1 MRQSRRTI
9 KTIKEFPEISLVTFP
24 MNDLERNTAVKASDI
39 RTVREFEDFLRE
51 IAMVAYLLK
60 YASSD
65 YGTVAGYAYEM
76 ADAMI
81 AERLKHPT
89 EKS

>member
-1 MRQSRRTI
+1 
-9 KTIKEFPEISLVTFP
+9 
-24 MNDLERNTAVKASDI
+24 
-39 RTVREFEDFLRE
+39 VREFEDFLRE

>member
-1 MRQSRRTI
+1 
-9 KTIKEFPEISLVTFP
+9 
-24 MNDLERNTAVKASDI
+24 
-39 RTVREFEDFLRE
+39 VREFEDFLRE

-65 YGTVAGYAYEM
+65 YGTVSGYAYEM